1 MRGGELFAVAGGL
14 FRCKSVEEVLS
25 SRPGVAFGF
34 VVDVFGSCLEDLW
47 CEKKLA
53 ESLLG

>member
-1 MRGGELFAVAGGL
+1 MFAVAGGL